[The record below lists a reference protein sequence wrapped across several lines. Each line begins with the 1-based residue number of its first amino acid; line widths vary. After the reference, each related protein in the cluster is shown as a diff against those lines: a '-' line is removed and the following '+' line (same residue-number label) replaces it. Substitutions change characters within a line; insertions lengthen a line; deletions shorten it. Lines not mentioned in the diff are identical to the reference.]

1 MKDIYFQAKVEM
13 AKTLCTHGVG
23 LPLISTATGL
33 TLHQIKCELKKASK
47 FKRRSRQL
55 FNHSCQSFTSF
66 HHHIMYKFVDIV
78 AGIQASL

>member
-47 FKRRSRQL
+47 FKRRSR
-55 FNHSCQSFTSF
+55 
-66 HHHIMYKFVDIV
+66 
-78 AGIQASL
+78 